1 MPAEMKTSHSSSML
15 QEQSV
20 SIPARI
26 SSWSA
31 GVFLFILFW
40 LHFIQS
46 ETDPSWNFISEYQVG
61 PMGWLM
67 SAAFFMLSTSCLF
80 LMIALWKY
88 LKSIGGI
95 IGLFLLLMS
104 ATGMMIAAFNPTD
117 PINTPLDKVTFQ
129 GELHQMGAM
138 LDQIPFA
145 AILISIVLIRKHAFW
160 KANKSS
166 LIAVTLLVSAGLIL
180 FIVSLSMYMPADR
193 IFGPHV
199 PVGWQNR
206 FMIVSQ
212 GVWIMVMAY
221 LTNKANA
228 QQKILKSGF

>member
-1 MPAEMKTSHSSSML
+1 MKTSPTSTL
-15 QEQSV
+15 QQKSV

-26 SSWSA
+26 SFWSA
-31 GVFLFILFW
+31 GVFLFTLFS
-40 LHFIQS
+40 LHFIKS

-61 PMGWLM
+61 SMGWLM

-80 LMIALWKY
+80 LIVALWKY
-88 LKSIGGI
+88 LKFIGGI

-104 ATGMMIAAFNPTD
+104 AIGMMIAAFNPTD

-160 KANKSS
+160 KTNKNT
-166 LIAVTLLVSAGLIL
+166 LIAVTLLVCAGLIL
-180 FIVSLSMYMPADR
+180 FIVSLSIYMPADR

-206 FMIVSQ
+206 FMIVTQ
-212 GVWIMVMAY
+212 GVWIMVVAH
-221 LTNKANA
+221 LTNKANPA
-228 QQKILKSGF
+228 ETI

>member
-1 MPAEMKTSHSSSML
+1 MPAEMKTSHSTSIQ
-15 QEQSV
+15 QESA
-20 SIPARI
+20 SIPSRI
-26 SSWSA
+26 SFWSA
-31 GVFLFILFW
+31 GVFLFILFS

-67 SAAFFMLSTSCLF
+67 SAAFFMLSASCLF

-104 ATGMMIAAFNPTD
+104 ASGMMIAAFNPTD
-117 PINTPLDKVTFQ
+117 PINTPSDKVTFQ

-145 AILISIVLIRKHAFW
+145 AILISIVLIRRHAFW
-160 KANKSS
+160 KAHKH
-166 LIAVTLLVSAGLIL
+166 LLLAVTLLVFAGLIL
-180 FIVSLSMYMPADR
+180 FIVSLSIYMPANR

-212 GVWIMVMAY
+212 GVWVMVMAY
-221 LTNKANA
+221 LANKANT
-228 QQKILKSGF
+228 QQEI